1 METPKTKE
9 EVVDSMI
16 RKAQAAVWESEL
28 KEQYYWSRTRELRT
42 SGKEKEASQMEL
54 KAGAEKQN
62 RLETY
67 GTWLE
72 FLIKQKTP
80 VV

>member
-1 METPKTKE
+1 MMIQ
-9 EVVDSMI
+9 VAQNSM
-16 RKAQAAVWESEL
+16 WESEL
-28 KEQYYWSRTRELRT
+28 KEQYFWERTRSLRE

-62 RLETY
+62 RKDTY
-67 GTWLE
+67 ETWLN
-72 FLIKQKTP
+72 FLKSQLPP

>member
-16 RKAQAAVWESEL
+16 RMAQASVWESEL
-28 KEQYYWSRTRELRT
+28 KEQYYWSRVRELRDA
-42 SGKEKEASQMEL
+42 GKEKEASQLEL

-62 RLETY
+62 RQDTY
-67 GTWLE
+67 GTWLQ
-72 FLIKQKTP
+72 FLLKQKTP